1 MCALFLFRVGMV
13 ELAKKKT
20 IGELAK
26 EYLESQGMDSVSFGD
41 SYLLHEIAEYAGIP
55 HRSWRTERQILNAL
69 DRSPLFEKYYFR
81 GRGNRLYRMFVIKG
95 SEEDRRLKEKFPL
108 GVS

>member
-1 MCALFLFRVGMV
+1 MSRR
-13 ELAKKKT
+13 KT

-26 EYLESQGMDSVSFGD
+26 EYLESQGFDSVSFGD

-69 DRSPLFEKYYFR
+69 ERSPLFEKYYFR
-81 GRGNRLYRMFVIKG
+81 GRRNRLCRMFVIKG
-95 SEEDRRLKEKFPL
+95 SGEDCDLKQRFQD
-108 GVS
+108 GGG